1 MMIITLLLVSI
12 VLYMIMDYLWI
23 GVIMKGFYTTSLSQL
38 GRLENGSFKPRIF
51 SMILVYISLGFLTVF
66 YLIPRITG
74 FNKESLIF
82 AFLFGFVLYAFYEY
96 TNYAII
102 KDWPKKIILLDCVWG
117 GILVALVSCLT
128 FIISAKI
135 FF

>member
-1 MMIITLLLVSI
+1 MMILTLLVVSI
-12 VLYMIMDYLWI
+12 ILYMVMDYLWI
-23 GVIMKGFYTTSLSQL
+23 GILMKGFYTRSLSGI
-38 GRLENGSFKPRIF
+38 GRIENGSFKPRIF
-51 SMILVYISLGFLTVF
+51 SMLLVYISLGFLTVF

-82 AFLFGFVLYAFYEY
+82 AFLFGFALYVFYEY
-96 TNYAII
+96 TNHAII
-102 KDWPKKIILLDCVWG
+102 KDWPRKIILLDCVWG
-117 GILVALVSCLT
+117 GVLIALGSCLT